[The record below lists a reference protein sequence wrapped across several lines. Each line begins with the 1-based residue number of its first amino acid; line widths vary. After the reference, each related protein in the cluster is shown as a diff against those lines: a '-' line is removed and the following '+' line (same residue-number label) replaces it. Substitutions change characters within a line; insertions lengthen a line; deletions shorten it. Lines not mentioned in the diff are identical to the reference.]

1 MLRAHHWVNP
11 RGHLRQEW
19 RETVYMRFLI
29 KKVDYFAPG
38 LRFPEHLPPIP
49 PWNAARLKASR
60 PRLRSRIRRGRNEN
74 HRGQSRRA
82 YEIHRQE
89 LPLSL
94 LQLHRGRDMPAQSHK
109 ADLRPARVR
118 RRTAMSARLPE
129 AQYKGVWLRQGQV
142 SGSESDNQETKSA
155 IT

>member
-1 MLRAHHWVNP
+1 MERSTRREENLPLKYRARWSEMLRARYWVNP

-38 LRFPEHLPPIP
+38 LRFPEHLPPPIP

-82 YEIHRQE
+82 DE
-89 LPLSL
+89 
-94 LQLHRGRDMPAQSHK
+94 
-109 ADLRPARVR
+109 
-118 RRTAMSARLPE
+118 
-129 AQYKGVWLRQGQV
+129 
-142 SGSESDNQETKSA
+142 NQESQEIKKQKSNQQNPVA
-155 IT
+155 PVIMIGAAPLPWTNI